1 MATRTEAVTTPD
13 LFEVTIDQSTKRV
26 PQVMLDWYIEQNAT
40 AKRNY
45 PRTSEQQKP
54 HIDVSHGAIL
64 STATVA
70 LEQVSTDETTAL
82 IVGAGNCTD
91 IPIKKLATM
100 FKKVRLVD
108 LDKDAMMAAVREIDP
123 SLQEKI
129 EIVQADISGI
139 TGDYARAILGSS
151 VATS

>member
-1 MATRTEAVTTPD
+1 
-13 LFEVTIDQSTKRV
+13 
-26 PQVMLDWYIEQNAT
+26 
-40 AKRNY
+40 
-45 PRTSEQQKP
+45 
-54 HIDVSHGAIL
+54 
-64 STATVA
+64 VA

-108 LDKDAMMAAVREIDP
+108 LDKDAMMAAVKEIDP
-123 SLQEKI
+123 ALQEKI

-151 VATS
+151 VATSQIQFIDEVVRRLCKVDAENKPPDLGTNNTFVSSHLVMTELGSIPFYLLNAVAKEFKMPPLTIHGDR